1 MKTSFGE
8 FSLKELAL
16 MLGTALGL
24 LVIVWFIMFI
34 IFI

>member
-8 FSLKELAL
+8 FSFKEIAL
-16 MLGTALGL
+16 SVSLALGL